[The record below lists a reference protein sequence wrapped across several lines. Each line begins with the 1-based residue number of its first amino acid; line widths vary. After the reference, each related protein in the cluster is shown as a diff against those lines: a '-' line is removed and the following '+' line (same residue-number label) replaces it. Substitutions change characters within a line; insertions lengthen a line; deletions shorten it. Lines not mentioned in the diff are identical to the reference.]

1 MSADILHSFG
11 ECLRAAGL
19 EIEAVQAD
27 GLLHRCGTSGPG
39 PIAGTERTRRFW
51 ILRPPSG
58 GKTGAPAM
66 KVHGHTSR
74 KKN

>member
-27 GLLHRCGTSGPG
+27 GLLHRCGT
-39 PIAGTERTRRFW
+39 AD
-51 ILRPPSG
+51 RPPSQG
-58 GKTGAPAM
+58 RSVQGVSGYSGLHLVEKLA
-66 KVHGHTSR
+66 HR
-74 KKN
+74 R